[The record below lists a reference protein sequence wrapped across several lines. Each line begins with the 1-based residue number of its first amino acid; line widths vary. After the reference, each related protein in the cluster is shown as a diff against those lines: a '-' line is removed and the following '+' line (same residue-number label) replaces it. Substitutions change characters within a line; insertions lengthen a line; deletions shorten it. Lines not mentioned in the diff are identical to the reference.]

1 MNKDRDLI
9 GIDVSGYILSKV
21 KCSHLKLKK
30 LVYMCYVDYLC
41 KYNEKLFTDKI
52 LAYQYGP
59 IVETV
64 YNKYKNS
71 GKKILK
77 NNIDREDEMLIFR
90 SRILASRNGINK
102 AFSIDKTL
110 EKYSNLTSSEL
121 VSLTHRENSPWTKSK
136 EIITDDMIIKYHK
149 YEKEV

>member
-9 GIDVSGYILSKV
+9 GIDVSSYILSKV
-21 KCSHLKLKK
+21 KCSHLKLEK
-30 LVYMCYVDYLC
+30 LVYMCYADYLC

-52 LAYQYGP
+52 LTYQYGP

-90 SRILASRNGINK
+90 SRILA
-102 AFSIDKTL
+102 
-110 EKYSNLTSSEL
+110 
-121 VSLTHRENSPWTKSK
+121 
-136 EIITDDMIIKYHK
+136 
-149 YEKEV
+149 

>member
-21 KCSHLKLKK
+21 KCSHLKLEK
-30 LVYMCYVDYLC
+30 LVYMCYAVYLC

-52 LAYQYGP
+52 LTYQYGP

-90 SRILASRNGINK
+90 SRILASKNVINK
-102 AFSIDKTL
+102 AFSIDETL